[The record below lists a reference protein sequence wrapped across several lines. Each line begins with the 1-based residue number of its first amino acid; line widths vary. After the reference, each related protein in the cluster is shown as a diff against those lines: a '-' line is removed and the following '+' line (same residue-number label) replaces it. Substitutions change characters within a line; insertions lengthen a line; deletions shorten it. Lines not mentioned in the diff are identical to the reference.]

1 MKILI
6 CGHRA
11 YAAKGLVCMLEDRG
25 HDVLCFSRGEL
36 RKENNIITGNVLEV
50 GDNRYLTDEHID
62 VIVNFILLDGES
74 VHKNIEYAS
83 SLCKLARKVGANR
96 IIHMS
101 SVSCYAN
108 ECDYINENTRIDEHP
123 EFKGH
128 YGMIKI
134 MVDNYLLSHADTFK
148 IVMMRPG
155 FITAKDKKNSLA
167 GIAKVLPVGFA
178 VLMGDR
184 KSTLPTINRSDLHR
198 AIVSAAED
206 ENPLNVYL
214 LVDEGNNTK
223 LDYLKSVNGK
233 VKVISLNKGLVMF
246 AAMMLKIV
254 HVFDEKKYKM
264 VAGLFKV
271 QQFESKRTWQKVSE
285 VSEYYIDK
293 GK

>member
-11 YAAKGLVCMLEDRG
+11 YAAKGLANLLADRG

-36 RKENNIITGNVLEV
+36 KKEENVITGNVLKVDE
-50 GDNRYLTDEHID
+50 NSYLTEEHID
-62 VIVNFILLDGES
+62 VIVNFILLDGDS
-74 VHKNIEYAS
+74 VDNNIEYARA
-83 SLCKLARKVGANR
+83 LCKLAKKVGANR

-108 ECDYINENTRIDEHP
+108 ECDYINENTYIDEHP
-123 EFKGH
+123 ELKGY
-128 YGMIKI
+128 YGMVKI
-134 MVDNYLLSHADTFK
+134 MVDNYLISHADTFK
-148 IVMMRPG
+148 IIMMRPG

-167 GIAKVLPVGFA
+167 GIAKVLPMGLA

-184 KSTLPTINRSDLHR
+184 KSTLPTIKRSDLHR

-223 LDYLKSVNGK
+223 LDYLRFVNAK
-233 VKVISLNKGLVMF
+233 LKVITLNRGFVMF
-246 AAMMLKIV
+246 AAKTLRFAGI
-254 HVFDEKKYKM
+254 FDEKKYKM
-264 VAGLFKV
+264 VGGLFKV
-271 QQFESKRTWQKVSE
+271 QQFDARQTWRKIVN
-285 VSEYYIDK
+285 ID
-293 GK
+293 

>member
-74 VHKNIEYAS
+74 VHKNIEYSS

-108 ECDYINENTRIDEHP
+108 ECDYINENN
-123 EFKGH
+123 F
-128 YGMIKI
+128 
-134 MVDNYLLSHADTFK
+134 DNIIILYN
-148 IVMMRPG
+148 
-155 FITAKDKKNSLA
+155 FINLA
-167 GIAKVLPVGFA
+167 T
-178 VLMGDR
+178 D
-184 KSTLPTINRSDLHR
+184 
-198 AIVSAAED
+198 
-206 ENPLNVYL
+206 
-214 LVDEGNNTK
+214 NN
-223 LDYLKSVNGK
+223 
-233 VKVISLNKGLVMF
+233 I
-246 AAMMLKIV
+246 LKI
-254 HVFDEKKYKM
+254 KY
-264 VAGLFKV
+264 
-271 QQFESKRTWQKVSE
+271 
-285 VSEYYIDK
+285 
-293 GK
+293 

>member
-11 YAAKGLVCMLEDRG
+11 YAAKGLVSMLEDKG

-36 RKENNIITGNVLEV
+36 KKDKNIITGNVLEV
-50 GDNRYLTDEHID
+50 GDNHYLTDEHIE

-74 VHKNIEYAS
+74 VNKNIEYAS

-108 ECDYINENTRIDEHP
+108 ECNYINENTHIDEHP
-123 EFKGH
+123 ELKGY
-128 YGMIKI
+128 YGMVKI
-134 MVDNYLLSHADTFK
+134 MVDNYILGHADTFK
-148 IVMMRPG
+148 VVMMRPG
-155 FITAKDKKNSLA
+155 FIIAKDKKNSLA
-167 GIAKVLPVGFA
+167 GIAKVLPMGIA
-178 VLMGDR
+178 VLMGDK
-184 KSTLPTINRSDLHR
+184 KSTLPIIKRSDLHK

-214 LVDEGNNTK
+214 LVDKGNNTK

-233 VKVISLNKGLVMF
+233 LRVITLNKDLVMF
-246 AAMMLKIV
+246 AAKILKIV

-264 VAGLFKV
+264 VEGLFKV
-271 QQFESKRTWQKVSE
+271 QQFDSQRTLQMVADVGE
-285 VSEYYIDK
+285 
-293 GK
+293 